1 MIVQLRLTR
10 IDSKWRTNRH
20 VLAEYFD
27 FKVDDI
33 NGLMGVSGTFD
44 LGKPALAH
52 PRLSTLLSAPLL
64 PRR

>member
-1 MIVQLRLTR
+1 MENE
-10 IDSKWRTNRH
+10 SNH
-20 VLAEYFD
+20 VSVEYFD